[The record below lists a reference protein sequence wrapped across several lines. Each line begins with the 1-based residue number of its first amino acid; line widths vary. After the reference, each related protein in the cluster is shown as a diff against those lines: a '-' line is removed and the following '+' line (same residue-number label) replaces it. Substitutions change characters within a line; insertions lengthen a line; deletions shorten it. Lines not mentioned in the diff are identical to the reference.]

1 MPIDAQRLR
10 TEGVYEAGIPLGSI
24 FDDMRQIEVVLQET
38 EVMRKKLRRFAG
50 LALLVFLALA
60 IAAGVMS
67 SAAVGF
73 LAFVAFVFGLVLFI
87 YSFVYGRSM
96 HKHPARLELTK
107 ALFQSLQRDADKRAP
122 FRVKLAL
129 KEQPKLLREEPFPQR
144 KNGKQKFF
152 EEEYLTI
159 EGELL
164 DGTTVGEKVTEL
176 TRQRT
181 FTNPRG
187 KTKTKKRKRYL
198 VTLRLDYPSD
208 VYGDARPA
216 QEALNEELR
225 VPPSAAVRDLRVNE
239 KAIAAK
245 VLVESEQ
252 EIAQTCG
259 MISVGAYRILNLARR
274 VAAGG
279 AK

>member
-10 TEGVYEAGIPLGSI
+10 TEGVYEAGNPLGSI

-38 EVMRKKLRRFAG
+38 EVMRRKLRRFAG
-50 LALLVFLALA
+50 LAVLVFLAFA
-60 IAAGVMS
+60 IAAGVMG
-67 SAAVGF
+67 SAAMGF
-73 LAFVAFVFGLVLFI
+73 LAFAAFVFGLILFI

-96 HKHPARLELTK
+96 HKHHARFELMK
-107 ALFQSLQRDADKRAP
+107 ALFQLLQRDADRRAT

-152 EEEYLTI
+152 EEEYLSV

-164 DGTTVGEKVTEL
+164 DGTAIHESVTEL
-176 TRQRT
+176 TRKRT
-181 FTNPRG
+181 YTNPRG
-187 KTKTKKRKRYL
+187 KTKTKSRKRYL
-198 VTLRLDYPSD
+198 VTLRLDYPAE

-216 QEALNEELR
+216 QEALHEEMR
-225 VPPSAAVRDLRVNE
+225 VPPSATVRDLRVNE

-245 VLVESEQ
+245 VVVESDQ
-252 EIAQTCG
+252 EIGQACG
-259 MISVGAYRILNLARR
+259 MVSVGAYRILNLARR